1 MKKTITNIKDY
12 TEFRRNSQLKIDGF
26 YEKTVLADD
35 KVRLLEEVLEGLDYT
50 KLYRAYS
57 ENGRPNATSPK
68 TMFKILV
75 YANSEGVYSSR
86 DIEARCRRDI
96 NYLWLLNDEPAPS
109 HNTINRF
116 RNKYLPYAAEDLFY
130 QLVNFL
136 YEIGEIK
143 FENLFVDGTK
153 IEANANKYSFVWK
166 KSTNKYQTRLAKK
179 ICSFIEMI
187 NRVYNFSFT
196 DESTLDEIYA
206 SLIKKAVGVEFVH
219 GRGKRKSE
227 IQRQIELLQGFIQKQ
242 AKYEV
247 YNDTFNG
254 RNSFSKTDPD
264 ATFMHMKDD
273 HMKNAQLKPGYNL
286 QIGVEAQYI
295 TGLDIS
301 SERSDSLTMIP
312 LIERMEQSTGK
323 SYTNVIAD
331 AGYESEENYTFF
343 AKRDGQT
350 CFIKPTNYER
360 SKTRKFKSNM
370 NLRENMP
377 YDKQADE
384 YTCQNGRKLRAM
396 YAGTKK
402 SKSGFESEVTFY
414 ECESC
419 DGCPHKKNCTKAKA
433 NRKLQVSK
441 NFVRQRNESLE
452 NITTEFGIQL
462 RLNRSIQV
470 EGAFGVLKWNY
481 GFTRFLLRGEKKVRT
496 ESLTA
501 AIGFNINKLHNKIQN
516 DCCGKFLFE
525 KDTA

>member
-1 MKKTITNIKDY
+1 MKNNFTNTKDY
-12 TEFRRNSQLKIDGF
+12 TEFRRNSQLKIEGF
-26 YEKTVLADD
+26 YEKIVLADD
-35 KVRLLEEVLEGLDYT
+35 KVRLLEEVLERTDYT
-50 KLYRAYS
+50 QLYRAYS
-57 ENGRPNATSPK
+57 VAGRPTATSPK

-86 DIEARCRRDI
+86 EIAERCRRDI

-116 RNKYLPYAAEDLFY
+116 RNKYLPYAAEDMFY
-130 QLVNFL
+130 QLAEFL

-166 KSTNKYQTRLAKK
+166 KSTNKYQAKLAKK
-179 ICSFIEMI
+179 IRSFIDMI
-187 NRVYNFSFT
+187 NADYRFCFT
-196 DESTLDEIYA
+196 DENTLEEIYSA
-206 SLIKKAVGVEFVH
+206 LIKKATGVEFVH

-242 AKYEV
+242 MKYES
-247 YNDTFNG
+247 YNETFNG
-254 RNSFSKTDPD
+254 RNSFSKTDTD

-273 HMKNAQLKPGYNL
+273 HMRNAQLKPGYNL

-301 SERSDSLTMIP
+301 NERSDSLTMIP
-312 LIERMEQSTGK
+312 LIERMEKNAGK
-323 SYTNVIAD
+323 RYANIIAD

-343 AKRDGQT
+343 ESRDGQT

-360 SKTRKFKSNM
+360 SKTKKFKSNM
-370 NLRENMP
+370 NLRDNMP
-377 YDKQADE
+377 YNEEADE
-384 YTCQNGRKLRAM
+384 YTCKNGKKLRAM
-396 YAGTKK
+396 YTGTKK

-419 DGCPHKKNCTKAKA
+419 ENCPYKKDCTRAKA

-441 NFVRQRNESLE
+441 NFIRQREESLR
-452 NITTEFGIQL
+452 NITSELGIQL

-470 EGAFGVLKWNY
+470 EGAFGVLKWDY

-516 DCCGKFLFE
+516 DCCGSFLFK